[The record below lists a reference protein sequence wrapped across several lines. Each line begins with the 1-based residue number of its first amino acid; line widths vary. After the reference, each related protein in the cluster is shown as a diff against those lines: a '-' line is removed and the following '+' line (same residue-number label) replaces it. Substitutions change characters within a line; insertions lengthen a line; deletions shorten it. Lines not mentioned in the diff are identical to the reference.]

1 MRHKLPPNGVRQSG
15 HQEAE
20 HDHGAAEA
28 HAEDDVVGEAL
39 PDVLRPLDHD
49 GGRKSQKG
57 DDKPDGRAP
66 AGGPGT
72 HLMIQVTIVKTCNA
86 CKLQIVLKRSCLKNL
101 L

>member
-39 PDVLRPLDHD
+39 PDVLGPLDHD
-49 GGRKSQKG
+49 GGRKSQK
-57 DDKPDGRAP
+57 
-66 AGGPGT
+66 
-72 HLMIQVTIVKTCNA
+72 
-86 CKLQIVLKRSCLKNL
+86 
-101 L
+101 